1 VLYRFPVEEAINR
14 QNAAPLMIGYLQAFP
29 SLRAEEL
36 DDEEDETEEAVE
48 PVAVTP
54 SAFRRSAAA
63 SPNC

>member
-1 VLYRFPVEEAINR
+1 ML
-14 QNAAPLMIGYLQAFP
+14 AFP

-54 SAFRRSAAA
+54 SAFRLSAAA